1 MFSGLKA
8 WRSEKVS
15 GESGGLSDGV
25 RDLMG
30 NEGLELVLGVKN
42 VWFGIE
48 YPNTRLPSS
57 LVDGKL
63 VKERSGSVLR

>member
-1 MFSGLKA
+1 
-8 WRSEKVS
+8 
-15 GESGGLSDGV
+15 
-25 RDLMG
+25 MG

-48 YPNTRLPSS
+48 YLNTRLPSS